1 MKLFLKKK
9 KRGKNPKPYSRQRV
23 ELIEEAGFG
32 GRGGLAPLVY
42 SLFLVTG
49 LEELTIKLCKV
60 KYCYL

>member
-9 KRGKNPKPYSRQRV
+9 KREKNQTPILSK
-23 ELIEEAGFG
+23 EGLIEEAGFG

-60 KYCYL
+60 KYCSL